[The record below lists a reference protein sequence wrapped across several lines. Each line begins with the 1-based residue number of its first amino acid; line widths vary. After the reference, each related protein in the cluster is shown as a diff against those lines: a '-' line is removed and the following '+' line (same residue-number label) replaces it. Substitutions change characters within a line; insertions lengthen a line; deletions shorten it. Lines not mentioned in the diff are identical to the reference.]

1 MIHNLWGAPWLTIAV
16 LGGFGLDW
24 FAVGLNWKK
33 LKLIAK
39 PLAMVLVIL
48 WTLNATS
55 WQLDLAVRLLLVAQV
70 FGLAGD
76 VFLMFSQ
83 RWFLFGLAA
92 FLVGHLFYIS
102 LMTISLINWMV
113 SLDEISLPSL
123 QIFLSLA
130 IYGIILVV
138 FYRVFKP
145 LKDAASQQQKLW
157 LAVQLY
163 AWVLAGL
170 VALGILFFLIQEPLL
185 WGYTILP
192 IGAFLFLV
200 SDFLLAYD
208 RFISSVKYGQLL
220 VHVTYHLAQ
229 FSLAIGFV
237 ASIIG

>member
-1 MIHNLWGAPWLTIAV
+1 MMHNLWRAPWLTIAV

-48 WTLNATS
+48 WTLNAAS
-55 WQLDLAVRLLLVAQV
+55 WQLDLAVRLLLAAQV

-76 VFLMFSQ
+76 VFLMLSK

-92 FLVGHLFYIS
+92 FLVGHLLYLS
-102 LMTISLINWMV
+102 LITISLINWMA
-113 SLDEISLPSL
+113 SMDKISLPL
-123 QIFLSLA
+123 TQIFFSLA
-130 IYGIILVV
+130 LYGIILDV

-145 LKDAASQQQKLW
+145 LKDSAAQQHKLW
-157 LAVQLY
+157 PAVQLY
-163 AWVLAGL
+163 GWVLAGL
-170 VALGILFFLIQEPLL
+170 VALGILFFLIQEPSF
-185 WGYTILP
+185 WGYSLLP

-237 ASIIG
+237 VSIIG